1 MRCNMAQYEQLT
13 AFVAAAFFGLGAAA
27 FAFAIFGFVSL
38 ASLASFLGLGAA
50 LEAALGL
57 AAGVFFTVTFVGFA
71 AAAGFFSFFS
81 ALGFGA
87 AGLGC
92 FLASLVPPELPGE
105 G

>member
-1 MRCNMAQYEQLT
+1 
-13 AFVAAAFFGLGAAA
+13 
-27 FAFAIFGFVSL
+27 L

-57 AAGVFFTVTFVGFA
+57 AAGVFFTVVLVGFAA

-81 ALGFGA
+81 VLGFAA

-105 G
+105 S